1 MAVIAQNEVPGCPA
15 HITVS
20 AGVAGLE
27 NETEEIDDLLRRAD
41 QGLYQA
47 KNQGRNQVCLSRL
60 VLSDNPGGG

>member
-27 NETEEIDDLLRRAD
+27 NETKDDLLRRAD
-41 QGLYQA
+41 QGLYHA
-47 KNQGRNQVCLSRL
+47 K
-60 VLSDNPGGG
+60 